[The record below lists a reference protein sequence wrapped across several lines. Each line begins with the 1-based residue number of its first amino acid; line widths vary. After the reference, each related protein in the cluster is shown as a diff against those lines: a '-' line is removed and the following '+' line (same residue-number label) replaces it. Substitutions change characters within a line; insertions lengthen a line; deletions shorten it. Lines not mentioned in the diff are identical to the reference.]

1 VTTVDGA
8 AEGPGCVI
16 AGCGPAG
23 AVLGLLLA
31 RAGIK
36 VVVLEKH
43 ADFFR
48 DFRGDTVHPPTLQVI
63 DELGLLSQFFALPHQ
78 KVTML
83 KVVTDKG
90 ALPFVDF
97 SGASGKFPF
106 ITYVPQWDF
115 LTMITTEAAS
125 NPTFTLMMRTSATGV
140 VEERGEIRGVRYLGP
155 DGPGQI
161 LAPLTVA
168 ADGRDS
174 VVRDS
179 AGLVPKQQGAP
190 VDLLWFQLPRKESDP
205 NETFLRLTPGHVFP
219 MLNRGSYWQAAYIIP
234 KGANEA
240 LRSHDVDVFRTII
253 GRALPFLADR
263 TDCIRSWDDVRFL
276 QVQVNKLRRWYRPGL
291 LCIGDSAHASSPV
304 GGFGANLAVQDAVAA
319 ANVLTEPLRQG
330 RVTVSQL
337 AKVQSRR
344 NLSTT
349 VTHAMQA
356 FVQRRAIV
364 DHPTARDPS
373 RSPAEHL
380 PTQLDLDRTIEIPA
394 SRAMR
399 VFGRFSHHLMANG
412 LRTEHVHRGDHAV

>member
-1 VTTVDGA
+1 VDSPVRTT
-8 AEGPGCVI
+8 GCCI

-23 AVLGLLLA
+23 AILGLLLA
-31 RAGIK
+31 RAGIE

-63 DELGLLSQFFALPHQ
+63 DELGLLDRFFELPHQ
-78 KVTML
+78 KVTLL
-83 KVVTDKG
+83 KVVTDRG

-97 SGASGKFPF
+97 TGAGGRFPF

-115 LTMITTEAAS
+115 LTMITEEAAR
-125 NPTFTLMMRTSATGV
+125 NPTFTLLMKTRATGV
-140 VEERGEIRGVRYLGP
+140 IEEGERIVGVRYSSPDGDGEIR
-155 DGPGQI
+155 
-161 LAPLTVA
+161 APLTVA

-174 VVRDS
+174 VVRDC
-179 AGLVPKQQGAP
+179 AGLVPKAQGAP
-190 VDLLWFQLPRKESDP
+190 VDLLWFQIPREETDP

-219 MLNRGSYWQAAYIIP
+219 MLNRGTYWQAAYIIP

-240 LRSHDVDVFRTII
+240 LRRNDVEVFRTII
-253 GRALPFLADR
+253 ARALPFLADR
-263 TDCIRSWDDVRFL
+263 TGVIRSWDDVRFL
-276 QVQVNKLRRWYRPGL
+276 QVQVNKLKRWYRPGL

-330 RVTVSQL
+330 QVTDYQL
-337 AKVQSRR
+337 ARVQARR

-356 FVQRRAIV
+356 IVQRRAII
-364 DHPTARDPS
+364 DHPTARSPETSPS
-373 RSPAEHL
+373 EHMPAHL
-380 PTQLDLDRTIEIPA
+380 DFDRTIEIPA
-394 SRAMR
+394 SRLMR
-399 VFGRFSHHLMANG
+399 LFGRFSHHLMANG
-412 LRTEHVHRGDHAV
+412 LRTEHVEGPAGVS